1 MPTAPADPPHAGGK
15 LSPVDR
21 EALERAIEICC
32 TRKGQAD
39 RLQIEQ
45 KLASEGWWEA
55 ATFAA
60 DICQTD
66 ALRLKLWQPPP
77 CWISLKDVESILSKG
92 DDGALGYF
100 AAATLLKRLL
110 AAGLSQFE
118 PHPEAAL
125 TETKR
130 ERLTAPEAEAH
141 ALAEALQAALRAR

>member
-1 MPTAPADPPHAGGK
+1 MTMPTAPADPPHAGGK

-60 DICQTD
+60 YSCQMD

-77 CWISLKDVESILSKG
+77 CWIAPAGVEGILGKG
-92 DDGALGYF
+92 DDGALGHF
-100 AAATLLKRLL
+100 AAALLLKCLL
-110 AAGLSQFE
+110 TAGLSQFE
-118 PHPEAAL
+118 PDPES
-125 TETKR
+125 
-130 ERLTAPEAEAH
+130 
-141 ALAEALQAALRAR
+141 ALAQAKRIGGLKRPSPR